1 MAISKKWDETMDL
14 LREVLNETAYDA
26 WFSKLTPIRT
36 DDKQGI
42 LYVGAEN
49 DFIIDMINKRYL
61 QMLENTVETT
71 YKKPYKVLIKLQKKE
86 PVKKELPPA
95 EPPVSS
101 QSGLDEEYYLNPRFS
116 FENFVQGKNNE
127 FAYSAAYAVAES
139 PGKQYNPLFLYGG
152 SGLGKTHL
160 MHAIGHYILRHYKDK
175 KVLYVSSE
183 IFTNELITAL
193 REKKMDA
200 FKRKYRNIDV
210 LLIDDIQFIEGKDST
225 QEEFFHTFNTLYDR
239 DKQIVISSDR
249 SPQKLVSLD
258 ERLTSRFLW
267 SVTADVTPPD
277 YETRVA
283 ILRNKAELENIELT
297 PDVDAVIN
305 LICEKIKYNVRELE
319 GAFTRI
325 VSFSTLLHRPINTAL
340 AKDILKEILSTAEMK
355 ITIDTVKKAVSK
367 YYGVTIKDIDSAKRT
382 KNLTYPRQ
390 VAMYLSKEMTENSL
404 PKIGQ
409 AFGGK
414 DHTTVLH
421 ACKKITE
428 QLKTDDELKSE
439 VEELT
444 QIINE
449 S

>member
-1 MAISKKWDETMDL
+1 M
-14 LREVLNETAYDA
+14 
-26 WFSKLTPIRT
+26 
-36 DDKQGI
+36 
-42 LYVGAEN
+42 
-49 DFIIDMINKRYL
+49 
-61 QMLENTVETT
+61 
-71 YKKPYKVLIKLQKKE
+71 
-86 PVKKELPPA
+86 
-95 EPPVSS
+95 
-101 QSGLDEEYYLNPRFS
+101 
-116 FENFVQGKNNE
+116 
-127 FAYSAAYAVAES
+127 
-139 PGKQYNPLFLYGG
+139 
-152 SGLGKTHL
+152 
-160 MHAIGHYILRHYKDK
+160 
-175 KVLYVSSE
+175 
-183 IFTNELITAL
+183 FTNELITAL

-283 ILRNKAELENIELT
+283 ILRNKAELENIEIT

-367 YYGVTIKDIDSAKRT
+367 YYGITIKDMDSAKRT